1 MYKIEKGLC
10 EMSMSSL
17 RQKSISDFF
26 NKSDLMHA
34 CILMFFVHKIKIEFH
49 FQIMHTYMY
58 EVALKY
64 TTPIPIATNR
74 MLQSKI
80 P

>member
-1 MYKIEKGLC
+1 
-10 EMSMSSL
+10 
-17 RQKSISDFF
+17 
-26 NKSDLMHA
+26 
-34 CILMFFVHKIKIEFH
+34 MFFLHKIKAKFH
-49 FQIMHTYMY
+49 FQIMHTYTY

-64 TTPIPIATNR
+64 TTLIPIATNR

>member
-1 MYKIEKGLC
+1 
-10 EMSMSSL
+10 
-17 RQKSISDFF
+17 
-26 NKSDLMHA
+26 
-34 CILMFFVHKIKIEFH
+34 MFFLHKIKTEFH
-49 FQIMHTYMY
+49 FQIMHTYTY

-64 TTPIPIATNR
+64 TTSIPIATNR

>member
-1 MYKIEKGLC
+1 
-10 EMSMSSL
+10 
-17 RQKSISDFF
+17 
-26 NKSDLMHA
+26 
-34 CILMFFVHKIKIEFH
+34 MFFLNKIKTEFLN
-49 FQIMHTYMY
+49 QIMHTFTY

-64 TTPIPIATNR
+64 TTRIPIATNR

>member
-1 MYKIEKGLC
+1 
-10 EMSMSSL
+10 
-17 RQKSISDFF
+17 
-26 NKSDLMHA
+26 
-34 CILMFFVHKIKIEFH
+34 MFFPHKIKIEFCY
-49 FQIMHTYMY
+49 QIMHTYTY

-64 TTPIPIATNR
+64 TAQIPFATNR

>member
-1 MYKIEKGLC
+1 
-10 EMSMSSL
+10 
-17 RQKSISDFF
+17 
-26 NKSDLMHA
+26 
-34 CILMFFVHKIKIEFH
+34 MFFLPKIKSEFH
-49 FQIMHTYMY
+49 FQIMHTCTY

-64 TTPIPIATNR
+64 TSSIPIATNR